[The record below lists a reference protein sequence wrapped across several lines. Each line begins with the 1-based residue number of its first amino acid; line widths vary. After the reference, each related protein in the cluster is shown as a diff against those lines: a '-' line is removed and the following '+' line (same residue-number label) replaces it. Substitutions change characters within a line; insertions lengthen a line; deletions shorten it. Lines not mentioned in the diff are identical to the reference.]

1 MGSAVAV
8 PKSKK
13 NLKRNVSPKSRN
25 RKENCPSGLSYPPD
39 VPCQP
44 LPVPWAGKAQI
55 QTIQLSIPENY
66 FLSLHQPCAFHQAD
80 QRRSPSLS
88 VCAHVAP
95 KRLRRIYTARYLLC
109 PASVLA
115 SSISLLNGQR
125 GGCFPVG
132 TCTKPTCQRLDP
144 AVVLTPAGSS
154 PPIRRANLSATRP
167 RLPPGRFGRQGVGRA
182 GPGSFHRLRNLKE
195 PASP

>member
-55 QTIQLSIPENY
+55 QTIQLSIPEN
-66 FLSLHQPCAFHQAD
+66 FLSLQPCAFHHAF
-80 QRRSPSLS
+80 P
-88 VCAHVAP
+88 AHVAP
-95 KRLRRIYTARYLLC
+95 ERLRRIYTARYLCALRLSL
-109 PASVLA
+109 PY
-115 SSISLLNGQR
+115 ISLLKGQR

-167 RLPPGRFGRQGVGRA
+167 RLPPGRFGRQGVVRA